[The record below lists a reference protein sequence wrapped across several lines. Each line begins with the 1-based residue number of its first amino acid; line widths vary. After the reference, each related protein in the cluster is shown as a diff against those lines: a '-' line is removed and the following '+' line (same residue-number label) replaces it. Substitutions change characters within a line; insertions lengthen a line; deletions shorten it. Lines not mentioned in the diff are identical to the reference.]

1 MCFSLQRP
9 ELVQVEA
16 QIAHSTRK
24 RDNAQKML
32 EQVTKDADKQRAKL
46 ASLQRDLEV
55 VKQAADEAQEA
66 QRRATQGNLA
76 LSEENL
82 EEYRRL

>member
-1 MCFSLQRP
+1 M
-9 ELVQVEA
+9 
-16 QIAHSTRK
+16 I
-24 RDNAQKML
+24 

-46 ASLQRDLEV
+46 ASLQRDLGV